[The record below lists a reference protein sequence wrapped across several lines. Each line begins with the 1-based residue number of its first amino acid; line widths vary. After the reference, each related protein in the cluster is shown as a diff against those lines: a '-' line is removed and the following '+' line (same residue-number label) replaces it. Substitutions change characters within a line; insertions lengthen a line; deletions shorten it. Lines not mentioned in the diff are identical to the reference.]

1 MPSIQTKQLSQS
13 RIDQLQVLIHKLGVE
28 FWDLSFNLVD
38 QALTHTSA
46 RAASNHER
54 LEFIGDA
61 VLRLAAT
68 EFINQ
73 TFPAMTVGESSAL
86 RSQLVSDR
94 WLAEV
99 GDQIQIDQ
107 VLIIGAKAAADEPAK
122 ATIRAETTEALIG
135 ALYEGSQSLAPIHHW
150 LTPFWQA
157 TSDEVLSAPHRYH
170 SKNALQEW
178 SQGQGLGCPTYEIN
192 ERRQQHGDQNRFFAQ
207 VLLNG
212 KLLGEGWGRS
222 IKDAEQ
228 AAARAALQEILPSA
242 SREESRSDPQ

>member
-1 MPSIQTKQLSQS
+1 MPSTKTTQLSQS
-13 RIDQLQVLIHKLGVE
+13 RINQLEGLIHKLGVE
-28 FWDLSFNLVD
+28 LWDYSFNLVD

-68 EFINQ
+68 EFINK
-73 TFPAMTVGESSAL
+73 TFPAMSVGESSAL

-99 GDQIQIDQ
+99 GEQIQIDQ
-107 VLIIGAKAAADEPAK
+107 LLIIGAQATADDPARN
-122 ATIRAETTEALIG
+122 TIRAETTEALIG
-135 ALYEGSQSLAPIHHW
+135 ALYEGSKSLAPIHHW
-150 LTPFWQA
+150 LTPFWQT
-157 TSDEVLSAPHRYH
+157 TSDEVLKAPHRYQ

-178 SQGQGLGCPTYEIN
+178 SQGQGLGCPNYEIN
-192 ERRQQHGDQNRFFAQ
+192 EHSKQHGDQNRFFAQ

-212 KLLGEGWGRS
+212 KLLGEGWGGS

-228 AAARAALQEILPSA
+228 AAAKVALQEILPCPSI
-242 SREESRSDPQ
+242 EERRPEPN

>member
-1 MPSIQTKQLSQS
+1 MPSTKTTQLSQS
-13 RIDQLQVLIHKLGVE
+13 RINQLKGLVQKLGVE
-28 FWDLSFNLVD
+28 LWDYSFNLVD

-68 EFINQ
+68 EFINK
-73 TFPAMTVGESSAL
+73 TFPTMSVGESSAL

-99 GDQIQIDQ
+99 GEQIQIDQ
-107 VLIIGAKAAADEPAK
+107 LLIIGAKATADDPARN
-122 ATIRAETTEALIG
+122 TIRAETTEALIG
-135 ALYEGSQSLAPIHHW
+135 ALYEGSKSLAPIHHW
-150 LTPFWQA
+150 LTPFWQT
-157 TSDEVLSAPHRYH
+157 TSDEVLSAPHRYQ

-178 SQGQGLGCPTYEIN
+178 SQGQGLGCPNYEIN
-192 ERRQQHGDQNRFFAQ
+192 QHSKKHGDQKRFFAQ

-212 KLLGEGWGRS
+212 KLLGEGWGGS

-228 AAARAALQEILPSA
+228 AAAKVALQKILPC
-242 SREESRSDPQ
+242 P